1 MNPVYEKLL
10 REKYDSAQAIATEI
24 INLEAILR
32 LPKGTEHF
40 MSDLHGEYE
49 AFCHIM
55 NNCSGVVREK
65 VDKLFSDSMTTAE
78 RDLLSTIIYYPRRKL
93 EECKA
98 LGMVDK
104 EFYKILLFRL
114 VEIAKTVSSKYTRS
128 KVRKSLP
135 KDFEYII
142 DEMLNVDR
150 SVSNKEEYYMEI
162 FDEIISLNRADAF
175 VRALCKLIKRLAVDH
190 LHIVGDIFDRGFRP
204 DRILDIL
211 CEHHS
216 CDVQWG
222 NHDIC
227 WIGGAMG
234 NLPCIANIIEI
245 SLKYGNIEL
254 LERGYGINLRELA
267 FYADKHYEQDPA
279 FAPHGCK
286 AEGEIVAKMRKA
298 VFMLC
303 QKLEGQTILAHPEYG
318 MEDRL
323 FLNRIEDNI
332 LTLSDGSKV
341 RLKGND
347 FPGKPDFSLT
357 EEETRILENLAKSFR
372 ESERLQRH
380 LDFLMKSGSIYKIY
394 NGNLLFHGCIP
405 MKGDE
410 FECLEAEG
418 EGYCG
423 KALLDYCDRMVR
435 KAYAGYRQGRT
446 NARETDFCW
455 YLWCGHV
462 SPLFGRDRMATFE
475 RQYLEDESKHTET
488 KNSYYHIYDRAEIC
502 DKILEEFGLDPN
514 ASHIVN
520 GHIPV
525 ISGENPVKAGGKLIV
540 IDGGFCKA
548 YQERTGIAGYT
559 LIYNSWGMRLAAH
572 QSFESIESAIKK
584 HTDIHSTVTIFET
597 AKKRIKVA
605 DTDVGKKIS
614 GQIKELLK
622 LWKDDYS

>member
-1 MNPVYEKLL
+1 MNPIYEKLL
-10 REKYDSAQAIATEI
+10 REKYDGAQAIATEI

-65 VDKLFSDSMTTAE
+65 VDRLFSDSMTTAE

-93 EECKA
+93 EECRKLGKA
-98 LGMVDK
+98 DN

-114 VEIAKTVSSKYTRS
+114 VEIAKNVSSKYTRS

-162 FDEIISLNRADAF
+162 FDEIISLNRGDAF
-175 VRALCKLIKRLAVDH
+175 VCALCALIKRLAVDH
-190 LHIVGDIFDRGFRP
+190 LHIVGDIFDRGSRP
-204 DRILDIL
+204 DLIMDIL
-211 CEHHS
+211 CDHHS

-245 SLKYGNIEL
+245 SLKYGNVEL

-267 FYADKHYEQDPA
+267 FYADKHYDADPA
-279 FAPHGCK
+279 FLPHGAG
-286 AEGEIVAKMRKA
+286 AEDEIIAKMRKA
-298 VFMLC
+298 VFMLT
-303 QKLEGQTILAHPEYG
+303 QKLEGQTILRHPEYG
-318 MEDRL
+318 MRDRL
-323 FLNRIEDNI
+323 FLNRIEDNVYRAESGE
-332 LTLSDGSKV
+332 TV
-341 RLKGND
+341 RLRGND
-347 FPGKPDFSLT
+347 FCGKPDFSLT
-357 EEETRILENLAKSFR
+357 EEEERILANLAKSFR
-372 ESERLQRH
+372 ESERLRRH
-380 LDFLMKSGSIYKIY
+380 LDFLMKAGSVYRIY

-405 MKGDE
+405 MQGDE
-410 FECLEAEG
+410 FACLEADG
-418 EGYCG
+418 VRYRG
-423 KALLDYCDRMVR
+423 KALLDYCDRRVR
-435 KAYAGYRQGRT
+435 RAYAGFCRGKAQT
-446 NARETDFCW
+446 EDTDFCW
-455 YLWCGHV
+455 YLWCGPV
-462 SPLFGRDRMATFE
+462 SPLFGRDKMATFE
-475 RQYLEDESKHTET
+475 RMYFEDPET
-488 KNSYYHIYDRAEIC
+488 HVERKNSYYHIYDRAEIC
-502 DKILEEFGLDPN
+502 DKILTEFGLNPEK
-514 ASHIVN
+514 SHIVN

-525 ISGENPVKAGGKLIV
+525 ISGESPVKANGKLIV

-548 YQERTGIAGYT
+548 YHERTGIAGYT

-572 QSFESIESAIKK
+572 QSFESIESAIRT
-584 HTDIHSTVTIFET
+584 HADIHSTVTVFET
-597 AKKRIKVA
+597 AEKRIKVA

-614 GQIKELLK
+614 GQIEELKRL
-622 LWKDDYS
+622 LARE

>member
-10 REKYDSAQAIATEI
+10 RERYGSPQALAAEI

-65 VDKLFSDSMTTAE
+65 VDALFSDSMTTAE

-98 LGMVDK
+98 KGIADA

-162 FDEIISLNRADAF
+162 FDEIISLNCADAF
-175 VRALCKLIKRLAVDH
+175 VRALCGLIKRLAVDH
-190 LHIVGDIFDRGFRP
+190 LHIVGDIFDRGPRP

-234 NLPCIANIIEI
+234 NLPCILNILEI
-245 SLKYGNIEL
+245 SLKYGNVEL
-254 LERGYGINLRELA
+254 LEHGYGINLRELA
-267 FYADKHYEQDPA
+267 FYADKHYAADPA

-286 AEGEIVAKMRKA
+286 AEGELVSKMRKA
-298 VFMLC
+298 AFMLC
-303 QKLEGQTILAHPEYG
+303 MKAEEQTIRAHPEYR

-323 FLNRIEDNI
+323 FLHRIEDNV
-332 LTLSDGSKV
+332 LTLPDGSKV
-341 RLKGND
+341 RLKGKD
-347 FPGKPDFSLT
+347 FPGRPDPRLT
-357 EEETRILENLAKSFR
+357 EEESRILENLAQSFR

-380 LDFLMKSGSIYKIY
+380 LRFLMQAGSVYRIY

-405 MKGDE
+405 MCGED
-410 FECLEAEG
+410 FACYEAEG
-418 EGYCG
+418 RTLFG
-423 KALLDYCDRMVR
+423 KAYLDYCDRMVR
-435 KAYAGYRQGRT
+435 RAYAAYRQGR
-446 NARETDFCW
+446 AESASADFCW
-455 YLWCGHV
+455 YLWCGPL

-475 RQYLEDESKHTET
+475 RQYLEDERTHAEP
-488 KNSYYHIYDRAEIC
+488 KNSYYRIYDRAEIC
-502 DKILEEFGLDPN
+502 ERILREFGLDP
-514 ASHIVN
+514 AHSHIVN

-548 YQERTGIAGYT
+548 YHERTGIAGYT

-572 QSFESIESAIKK
+572 QSFESIESAIRN
-584 HTDIHSTVTIFET
+584 HTDIHSTVTVFET

-605 DTDVGKKIS
+605 DTDVGRKIS
-614 GQIKELLK
+614 AQIGELTRLLK
-622 LWKDDYS
+622 HD